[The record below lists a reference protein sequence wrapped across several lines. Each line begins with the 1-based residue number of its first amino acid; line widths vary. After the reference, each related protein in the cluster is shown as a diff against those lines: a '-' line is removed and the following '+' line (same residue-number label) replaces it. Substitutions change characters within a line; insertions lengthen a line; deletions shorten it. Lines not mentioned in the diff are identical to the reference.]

1 MAAPT
6 KPVLPV
12 APRSSE
18 PSTFQERADK
28 RDCLPHDTLVDYI
41 AESNGFTQ
49 EQAEVTLAA
58 AIINNI
64 PAATLSSIAGDL
76 IAVNAAGDAI
86 EGVSPVTQRAI
97 ATEAQ
102 ATAGTSNSVEMSPLR
117 VNDVIET
124 LEVETL
130 GYAVVKRT

>member
-6 KPVLPV
+6 RPVVPV

-18 PSTFQERADK
+18 PSTFQDRADGVVAF
-28 RDCLPHDTLVDYI
+28 LTTLVDYI
-41 AESNGFTQ
+41 AEGNGFTQ

-64 PAATLSSIAGDL
+64 PAATLSAIAGDL

-130 GYAVVKRT
+130 GYAVIKRT

>member
-6 KPVLPV
+6 RPVVPV

-18 PSTFQERADK
+18 PSTFQDRADGVIEF
-28 RDCLPHDTLVDYI
+28 LATLVDYI

-64 PAATLSSIAGDL
+64 PAATLSAIASDL
-76 IAVNAAGDAI
+76 IAVNSAGDAI

-130 GYAVVKRT
+130 NLPVVKRP

>member
-6 KPVLPV
+6 RPVVPV
-12 APRSSE
+12 APHSSE
-18 PSTFQERADK
+18 PSTFQDRAD
-28 RDCLPHDTLVDYI
+28 RVIAFLTTLVDYI

-49 EQAEVTLAA
+49 EQAEVTLSA

-76 IAVNAAGDAI
+76 VAVNAAGNAI

-102 ATAGTSNSVEMSPLR
+102 ATAGTASSVEMSPLR

-124 LEVETL
+124 LEVQTL

>member
-6 KPVLPV
+6 RPVVPV

-28 RDCLPHDTLVDYI
+28 VIAFLTTLVDYI
-41 AESNGFTQ
+41 VESNGFTQ

-64 PAATLSSIAGDL
+64 PAATLNSIAGDL
-76 IAVNAAGDAI
+76 VAVNAAGNAI

-102 ATAGTSNSVEMSPLR
+102 ATAGTSNNVEMSPLR

>member
-6 KPVLPV
+6 RPVVPV

-18 PSTFQERADK
+18 PSTFQDRADK
-28 RDCLPHDTLVDYI
+28 VIAFLTTLVDYI

-49 EQAEVTLAA
+49 EQAEVTLSA

-76 IAVNAAGDAI
+76 VAVNAAGNAI

-102 ATAGTSNSVEMSPLR
+102 ATAGTASSVEMSPLR

-124 LEVETL
+124 LEVQTL

>member
-6 KPVLPV
+6 RPEVPV

-18 PSTFQERADK
+18 PSTFQDRADGVIEF
-28 RDCLPHDTLVDYI
+28 LATLVDYI

-49 EQAEVTLAA
+49 EQAEVSLAA

-76 IAVNAAGDAI
+76 IAVNSAGDAI

-97 ATEAQ
+97 ATEAE
-102 ATAGTSNSVEMSPLR
+102 ATAGTANDVEMSPLR

>member
-6 KPVLPV
+6 RPVLPV

-18 PSTFQERADK
+18 PSTFQDRADGVIE
-28 RDCLPHDTLVDYI
+28 LLATLVDYI

-49 EQAEVTLAA
+49 EQAEVTLAS

-76 IAVNAAGDAI
+76 LAVNTAGNAI

-102 ATAGTSNSVEMSPLR
+102 ATAGTSSNVEMSPLR

>member
-1 MAAPT
+1 MAVPT
-6 KPVLPV
+6 RPVVPV

-18 PSTFQERADK
+18 PSTFQARAD
-28 RDCLPHDTLVDYI
+28 RVIAFLTTLVDYI

-49 EQAEVTLAA
+49 EQAEVTLSA

-76 IAVNAAGDAI
+76 LAVNAAGNAI

-102 ATAGTSNSVEMSPLR
+102 ATAGTASSVEMSPLR

-124 LEVETL
+124 LEVQTL

>member
-1 MAAPT
+1 M
-6 KPVLPV
+6 
-12 APRSSE
+12 
-18 PSTFQERADK
+18 
-28 RDCLPHDTLVDYI
+28 
-41 AESNGFTQ
+41 
-49 EQAEVTLAA
+49 TLAA

-76 IAVNAAGDAI
+76 VAVNAAGNAI

-102 ATAGTSNSVEMSPLR
+102 ATAGTSSNVEMSPLR

>member
-6 KPVLPV
+6 KPVLPA

-18 PSTFQERADK
+18 PSTFQERAD
-28 RDCLPHDTLVDYI
+28 RVIAFLTTLVDYI
-41 AESNGFTQ
+41 ADSNGFTQ
-49 EQAEVTLAA
+49 EQAEVTLVA

-124 LEVETL
+124 LEVQTL
-130 GYAVVKRT
+130 NLPVVKRT

>member
-6 KPVLPV
+6 RPVVPV

-18 PSTFQERADK
+18 PSTFQDRADGVIEF
-28 RDCLPHDTLVDYI
+28 LATLVDYI

-49 EQAEVTLAA
+49 EQAEVTLSA

-76 IAVNAAGDAI
+76 VAVNAAGNAI

-102 ATAGTSNSVEMSPLR
+102 ATAGTSSNVEMSPLR
-117 VNDVIET
+117 VNDAIET